1 MEEQDSDDENTNET
15 ATTVVRNVAVVEKG
29 RKWQIDVANES
40 NRLNIPHGLQ
50 AFRVSVED
58 NILMNNTRKILKSLE
73 KRSSTHRV
81 MITEQELINHLLR
94 QIFRTFLINCIC
106 LLLDINRNCSFL
118 IPKPCGNYE
127 LDGSYYLTDGILE
140 QTEIATYVEPFLEAH
155 TQLIALLAFSQKDHV
170 HSQVEQVLQEF
181 VLDFLS
187 RHTQAVGELYNN
199 DTLNLRTLLH
209 SIRNELLALSIVY
222 NSLSV
227 IITAGIWNYATVNCF
242 LDRFLATTLYA
253 ELRPRSVKE
262 VIGRLQQGVIAIFER
277 YFDRLFNAGE
287 IDPMLEN
294 EFIFQSAKDGIG
306 IQTRRT
312 HCLFWSKLL
321 IKCVENGALNARR
334 LRMGNYDYQAPDK
347 FSVYLRKALRL
358 KDDCYFITAQK
369 IVRSMEYACKIC
381 AKNNSSLLFR
391 CVLENDALPHVL
403 KEIESV
409 YTGFAVRE
417 MAFDLFGATRTSQH
431 CSLVLSFQNSLKLS
445 GFPPE
450 VCERWTILCDSGF
463 LDDLVIKPQ
472 LSWPMYYLIEDKFLS
487 TLNMCLRFLLR
498 LLQAQEAL
506 SAVRIDLATMKE
518 LNIGRQRLNHL
529 ICFIAQPLSAISEIF
544 FTHLQAMLAKKFSL
558 VAESKTLEEA
568 QGILKDLNVHLT
580 NLITRSGSRA
590 LIHDA
595 ITKLCD
601 RATEVELRLRM
612 DNVSLHDVE
621 EMLKVVRREKDLL
634 VGLGRSMH
642 GTIFT
647 LLQPLLT

>member
-1 MEEQDSDDENTNET
+1 MKEQNLDDENANET
-15 ATTVVRNVAVVEKG
+15 VTTRLTRHAAVAKKE
-29 RKWQIDVANES
+29 RKWRIDVSNES
-40 NRLNIPHGLQ
+40 NRLNIPHGIQ
-50 AFRVSVED
+50 AFRVSIED
-58 NILMNNTRKILKSLE
+58 NILMNNTRNILRVLE
-73 KRSSTHRV
+73 KR
-81 MITEQELINHLLR
+81 
-94 QIFRTFLINCIC
+94 
-106 LLLDINRNCSFL
+106 LLDVNRNCSFL
-118 IPKPCGNYE
+118 IPKPCGSYE
-127 LDGSYYLTDGILE
+127 LDGSYYLSDGILE
-140 QTEIATYVEPFLEAH
+140 QTEIGTYVEPFLEAH
-155 TQLIALLAFSQKDHV
+155 TQLIALIAFSQKDHV

-187 RHTQAVGELYNN
+187 RHTRAIGELYSN
-199 DTLNLRTLLH
+199 DMLNLRTLLH
-209 SIRNELLALSIVY
+209 SVRDELLALSIVY

-227 IITAGIWNYATVNCF
+227 IITAGIWNYGTVDCF
-242 LDRFLATTLYA
+242 LDRFLAATLYA
-253 ELRPRSVKE
+253 ELRPHPVKQ
-262 VIGRLQQGVIAIFER
+262 VIGRLQQAILAIFER
-277 YFDRLFNAGE
+277 YFDRLFSTGE
-287 IDPMLEN
+287 IDPILEN
-294 EFIFQSAKDGIG
+294 EFIFQSVKDSAI
-306 IQTRRT
+306 IQTRRS

-321 IKCVENGALNARR
+321 IKCVESGAMNARR
-334 LRMGNYDYQAPDK
+334 LRTGNCDYQTPDK

-358 KDDCYFITAQK
+358 KDDCCFITAQK
-369 IVRSMEYACKIC
+369 ITRSMKYACETC

-391 CVLENDALPHVL
+391 CVLENDALSQVL

-431 CSLVLSFQNSLKLS
+431 CSIALSFQNSLQLS

-450 VCERWTILCDSGF
+450 VCERWTIWCNSGL
-463 LDDLVIKPQ
+463 LDDLVIKPK
-472 LSWPMYYLIEDKFLS
+472 LSWPIYYLIEDKFLC
-487 TLNMCLRFLLR
+487 TLNLCLRFLLR

-506 SAVRIDLATMKE
+506 SAVRIDLAVMKE
-518 LNIGRQRLNHL
+518 LNISRQRLNHL
-529 ICFIAQPLSAISEIF
+529 ICFIAQPLTAISEIF
-544 FTHLQAMLAKKFSL
+544 FAHLQAMLAKKFAL
-558 VAESKTLEEA
+558 VAGAKTLEEA
-568 QGILKDLNVHLT
+568 QHILKDLNMHLT

-612 DNVSLHDVE
+612 DSVSLYDVE

>member
-1 MEEQDSDDENTNET
+1 MKEQDSDDENVNEAVT
-15 ATTVVRNVAVVEKG
+15 PRLIRHVAVVERG
-29 RKWQIDVANES
+29 GKWQIDVSNES
-40 NRLNIPHGLQ
+40 NRLNIPHGVQ
-50 AFRVSVED
+50 AFRVSIED
-58 NILMNNTRKILKSLE
+58 NILMNNTRNVLRVLE
-73 KRSSTHRV
+73 KR
-81 MITEQELINHLLR
+81 
-94 QIFRTFLINCIC
+94 
-106 LLLDINRNCSFL
+106 LLDVNRNCSFL
-118 IPKPCGNYE
+118 IPKLCGSYE
-127 LDGSYYLTDGILE
+127 LDGSYYLSDGILE
-140 QTEIATYVEPFLEAH
+140 QTEIGTYVEPFLEAH
-155 TQLIALLAFSQKDHV
+155 TQLIALITFSQKDHV

-187 RHTQAVGELYNN
+187 RHTRAVGELYSNN
-199 DTLNLRTLLH
+199 MLNLRTLLH
-209 SIRNELLALSIVY
+209 SIRDELLTLSIVY

-227 IITAGIWNYATVNCF
+227 IITAGIWNYGTVDCF
-242 LDRFLATTLYA
+242 LDRFLATILYA
-253 ELRPRSVKE
+253 ELRPHPVKQ
-262 VIGRLQQGVIAIFER
+262 VIGRLQQAVLAIFER
-277 YFDRLFNAGE
+277 YFDRLFTTGE
-287 IDPMLEN
+287 IDPVLEN
-294 EFIFQSAKDGIG
+294 EFIFQSVKDNGL

-321 IKCVENGALNARR
+321 IKYVENGALNARR
-334 LRMGNYDYQAPDK
+334 LRSGNYDYEAPNK
-347 FSVYLRKALRL
+347 FSVYLKKALRL
-358 KDDCYFITAQK
+358 KDDCCFITAQK
-369 IVRSMEYACKIC
+369 ITRSMEYACERC

-391 CVLENDALPHVL
+391 CVLENDALSQVL

-417 MAFDLFGATRTSQH
+417 MAFDLFGATRISQH
-431 CSLVLSFQNSLKLS
+431 CSIVLSFQNSLQLS

-450 VCERWTILCDSGF
+450 VCERWTVFCDSGL

-487 TLNMCLRFLLR
+487 TLNLCLRFLLR

-518 LNIGRQRLNHL
+518 LNISRQRLNHL
-529 ICFIAQPLSAISEIF
+529 ICFIAQPLTAISEIF
-544 FTHLQAMLAKKFSL
+544 FTHLQAMLTKKFAL
-558 VAESKTLEEA
+558 VAGSKTLEEA
-568 QGILKDLNVHLT
+568 QHILKDLNIHLT

-612 DNVSLHDVE
+612 DTVSLHNVE